1 MSKFKKEKKTL
12 PPISTASL
20 PDIVF
25 MLLFFFMVS
34 TTMRTNDLMLKTQ
47 QLPLAKT
54 NQKFVH
60 KSLVNT
66 VFIGKDKDGKEGDF
80 LQLNDRIAEIHEIE
94 AFINNSREGKL
105 EDEIPLMTTLIKS
118 DVNVKMGMV
127 NDVKKQL
134 READQLKISLATVPS
149 K

>member
-34 TTMRTNDLMLKTQ
+34 TTMRTNDLMLTQ

-105 EDEIPLMTTLIKS
+105 EDEIPMMTTLIKS